1 MENFLKDKD
10 KDVKFK
16 ASKDILDRA
25 WYKATDKVQLSG
37 SVSLGSIFDQLEESW
52 QEEK

>member
-1 MENFLKDKD
+1 MANKAASNMENFLKDKD

-25 WYKATDKVQLSG
+25 
-37 SVSLGSIFDQLEESW
+37 
-52 QEEK
+52 